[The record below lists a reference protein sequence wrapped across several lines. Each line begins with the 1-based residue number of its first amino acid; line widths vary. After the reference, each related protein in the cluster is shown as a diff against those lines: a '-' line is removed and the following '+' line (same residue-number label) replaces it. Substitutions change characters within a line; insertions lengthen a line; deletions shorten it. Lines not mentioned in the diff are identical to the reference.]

1 MPGLDGERSE
11 QTRPRKHPPARP
23 RDVRVKDELSEAAIR
38 AMEEGCADHAVGRT
52 FTLSEIKR
60 ELRIGSLWYTDF
72 TDTGGATVGAHDE

>member
-38 AMEEGCADHAVGRT
+38 AMEEGART
-52 FTLSEIKR
+52 TPPAAPSPWPR
-60 ELRIGSLWYTDF
+60 SGASSGS
-72 TDTGGATVGAHDE
+72 GPCGAPTSRT